1 MCPLYIPLIV
11 LFPMSDWLLYTHP
24 PPLLDCVG
32 NAMSYLSLH
41 TAHGGIQYTLAELGA
56 SSI

>member
-1 MCPLYIPLIV
+1 MG
-11 LFPMSDWLLYTHP
+11 DWLLYTHP

-41 TAHGGIQYTLAELGA
+41 TAHGGIHYTLAELGA